1 MPVNW
6 KELINGSN
14 FGSRD
19 SLLTIE
25 GVYLRIRTG
34 STLWGVSHDI
44 GVSGDSPDI
53 TEGISSIGTTGT
65 AGIIA
70 YFTSSLVTSILGG
83 TESEGWIALETIGSM
98 D

>member
-1 MPVNW
+1 MLFFFEIRLVFFVYGDLANELLFKFMPVNW

-34 STLWGVSHDI
+34 STL
-44 GVSGDSPDI
+44 
-53 TEGISSIGTTGT
+53 
-65 AGIIA
+65 
-70 YFTSSLVTSILGG
+70 
-83 TESEGWIALETIGSM
+83 
-98 D
+98 